1 MFNGI
6 IYSIGFVKKIKKRK
20 KGLNI
25 FINSNIKLKK
35 NNIGMSISCDGVCLT
50 LISYKNKNLEFFLS
64 NETLIKSKFNNIKIN
79 DKINLELPLEWGQ
92 QISGHICQGHI
103 DTTSKLTKI
112 SKQDKAYEYEFTIR
126 NNYYRYL
133 VNKASILV
141 NGVSLTISK
150 LSKNKFY
157 IWLIPHTLKMTNLSD
172 IKVGDYV
179 NIEIDILSK
188 YVNKFINE
196 KK

>member
-6 IYSIGFVKKIKKRK
+6 IYNTGSIIKIEKRS
-20 KGLNI
+20 KGYNI
-25 FINSNIKLKK
+25 FIKSNLKLIKDK
-35 NNIGMSISCDGVCLT
+35 IGSSISCDGVCLT